1 MERRNGQRRLCVRAC
16 VVPSLGAHHHPK
28 GGVMATVS
36 LVVVLVVVV
45 WIVVAFG
52 MSGLDHFRV
61 AMSPEQKQRTANPL
75 VLLASISFL
84 PLPSPRLLFLC
95 TEEGSI

>member
-1 MERRNGQRRLCVRAC
+1 MDSDVCACVR
-16 VVPSLGAHHHPK
+16 VSFPPSVLIIIRR
-28 GGVMATVS
+28 GVSWPPYRS
-36 LVVVLVVVV
+36 LVIVVLVVVV

>member
-1 MERRNGQRRLCVRAC
+1 MERCNGQRRLCVRAC

-45 WIVVAFG
+45 WIVAAFG
-52 MSGLDHFRV
+52 VSGLDHFRV

-75 VLLASISFL
+75 CSSSRINFISSS
-84 PLPSPRLLFLC
+84 PLPSAPLPLH
-95 TEEGSI
+95 